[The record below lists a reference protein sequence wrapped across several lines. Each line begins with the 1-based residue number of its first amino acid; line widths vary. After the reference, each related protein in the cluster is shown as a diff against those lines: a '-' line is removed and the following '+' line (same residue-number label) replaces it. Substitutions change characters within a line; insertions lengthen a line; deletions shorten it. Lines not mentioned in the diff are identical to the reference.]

1 MSVFLESQVLFRYP
15 KIIRYTKE
23 NHLLDSYP
31 KKRRKKMKNKKQ
43 SRSNRTMREK
53 LEALGMKMT
62 PDDHPIYTMNL
73 SSIRFVSKVSVSTKK
88 EEDNE

>member
-1 MSVFLESQVLFRYP
+1 
-15 KIIRYTKE
+15 
-23 NHLLDSYP
+23 
-31 KKRRKKMKNKKQ
+31 MKNKRQ
-43 SRSNRTMREK
+43 SKGNRTMREK

-73 SSIRFVSKVSVSTKK
+73 SSIHFVSKVSVSTKK